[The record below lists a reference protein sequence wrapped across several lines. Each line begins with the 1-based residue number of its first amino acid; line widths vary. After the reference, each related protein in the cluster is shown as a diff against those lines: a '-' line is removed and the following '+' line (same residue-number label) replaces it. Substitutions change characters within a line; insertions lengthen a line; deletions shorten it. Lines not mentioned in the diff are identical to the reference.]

1 MGAGQCGRDA
11 GGIFEHQR
19 TVEVLFAAN
28 ESEFEMT
35 VLVYTHLITP
45 LALEYFFPSGIDLDM

>member
-19 TVEVLFAAN
+19 MVEVLFAAN
-28 ESEFEMT
+28 ESEFEVT

-45 LALEYFFPSGIDLDM
+45 LALEYFFSIRN